1 MSSLIAEPRESLDML
16 RAMDRHA
23 LAARQCLSAPR
34 RSLRR
39 RDVHRGATVVEMA
52 FCVPVFFLVVL
63 GLMEFSRMLQVQH
76 TVRQAALEG
85 ARAGLTLD
93 GTLAS
98 ATAAATNITSA
109 VGVISPTITVTPN
122 PLRFFTAGKPI
133 TGTITMS
140 REVQAISVP

>member
-1 MSSLIAEPRESLDML
+1 
-16 RAMDRHA
+16 
-23 LAARQCLSAPR
+23 
-34 RSLRR
+34 
-39 RDVHRGATVVEMA
+39 MA